1 MSGRA
6 KPGLDDLDY
15 YDLLRVD
22 PQAGVD
28 AIRVAFHAFARRYHP
43 DNHTDDPKRH
53 RRATKIFRRG
63 TEAYR
68 VLLDRELRAAY
79 DAELRKGIKRL
90 RSGVERRHSSRIPKP
105 LGPRARTFFAAAERA
120 QRAGDLQS
128 AILKVRIALQHEPES
143 ERLQAKLEE
152 LEALIAAARR

>member
-1 MSGRA
+1 MSDR
-6 KPGLDDLDY
+6 PQLDDLDY
-15 YDLLRVD
+15 YDLLGVD

-79 DAELRKGIKRL
+79 DGELRKGIKRL
-90 RSGVERRHSSRIPKP
+90 RSGVERRHGSRIPRP
-105 LGPRARTFFAAAERA
+105 LGPRARTFYAAAEQA
-120 QRAGDLQS
+120 QRDGDLRA
-128 AILKVRIALQHEPES
+128 AILQIRIALQHEPDS
-143 ERLQAKLEE
+143 ERLEAKLEE
-152 LEALIAAARR
+152 LERLARAERR